1 MAENDRIMTRKK
13 QKKVPSERNEMAF
26 AVEIAR
32 GTSIVKAATKVGI
45 SETTGYRWARK
56 PEVVKSIA
64 EVRST
69 VLQTASQRMMN
80 IAGKAVETLETLL
93 GSDDDKIRLS
103 AAKAVIDGTAKMRQ
117 LAELEQELEQIHKTV
132 LWLRQHH
139 NQGGPNRV

>member
-1 MAENDRIMTRKK
+1 
-13 QKKVPSERNEMAF
+13 
-26 AVEIAR
+26 
-32 GTSIVKAATKVGI
+32 
-45 SETTGYRWARK
+45 
-56 PEVVKSIA
+56 
-64 EVRST
+64 
-69 VLQTASQRMMN
+69 MMN

>member
-1 MAENDRIMTRKK
+1 MAENERIMTRKK
-13 QKKVPSERNEMAF
+13 QKTVPSEKNEMAF
-26 AVEIAR
+26 AVDIAR
-32 GTSIVKAATKVGI
+32 GTSIVKAAKKVGI

-80 IAGKAVETLETLL
+80 LAGKAVATLEALL

-117 LAELEQELEQIHKTV
+117 LAELEQELEQIRKIV
-132 LWLRQHH
+132 MVIRQDR
-139 NQGGPNRV
+139 NQRGPNRV